1 MDKST
6 AMNLLKNT
14 FIDYEMLDGRTVKLT
29 LAFYLLKQL
38 EGKNAILAERYYKTT
53 QKKQNE
59 MRDTDMVT
67 ILYTAYCC
75 ANMDDPEMIDEETF
89 TILMGAD
96 RMSLNGLMNRLIGAK
111 KKPASAARS

>member
-14 FIDYEMLDGRTVKLT
+14 FVKLEMLGGIEVNLT

-38 EGKNAILAERYYKTT
+38 ESKNALLAERYYKTT
-53 QKKQNE
+53 QKKQTE
-59 MRDTDMVT
+59 LRDTDIIT
-67 ILYTAYCC
+67 ILYTAYSC
-75 ANMDDPEMIDEETF
+75 ANMDDPNMMDEDTF
-89 TILMGAD
+89 TIMLGSD
-96 RMSLNGLMNRLIGAK
+96 RETLGGLMNQLIGAK